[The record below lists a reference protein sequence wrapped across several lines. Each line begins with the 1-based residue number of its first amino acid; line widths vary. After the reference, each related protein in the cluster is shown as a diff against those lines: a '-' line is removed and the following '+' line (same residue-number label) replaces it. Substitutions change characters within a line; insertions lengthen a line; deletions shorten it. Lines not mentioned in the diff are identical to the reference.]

1 MSGASREP
9 DMELKKAFME
19 LQQKMQNTNQ
29 SIRLSDMQIETLKR
43 QIMHAQLT
51 DKEIQAVPDET
62 RVYDGIGRM
71 FIRNDVQSVRKN
83 LEKKQVSHK
92 EKIAKLESNKQ
103 YLEKS
108 LKESEN
114 NLRELIK
121 TKQKISVS

>member
-1 MSGASREP
+1 
-9 DMELKKAFME
+9 MELKKAFME

-43 QIMHAQLT
+43 QIHHATLT
-51 DKEIQAVPDET
+51 DKEIQAVPAET

-71 FIRNDVQSVRKN
+71 FILNDVQNVRKN
-83 LEKKQVSHK
+83 LEKRQASHK

-121 TKQKISVS
+121 TKQKISAS